1 MNFSNFWLLQVFN
14 YFYFVLNSQSI
25 YPFDYPYEIQWS
37 LAITRQL
44 VVGGDHTLQM
54 KCVIAARGP
63 VRISFPA
70 STLPTRRRRNQH
82 LRYANNIYRIIQRW
96 ALVNINEGR
105 IFHGPNSGVLLR
117 LIWLPR
123 VSDTSIR
130 PDGVLLVLN
139 REFKNIFSMLFS
151 FLAMIALPCCHSI
164 LSIFGVQ
171 KASFYLGARG
181 G

>member
-1 MNFSNFWLLQVFN
+1 MVTTTTR
-14 YFYFVLNSQSI
+14 YR
-25 YPFDYPYEIQWS
+25 WS
-37 LAITRQL
+37 ASLR
-44 VVGGDHTLQM
+44 
-54 KCVIAARGP
+54 ARGP